1 MKFTYHDYEK
11 MADCV
16 KRICNFQPAL
26 GAVLGS
32 GLGDFV
38 SQIEVV
44 GTVPYNEIPGL
55 PVSTNKAHKGQFVF
69 GYFQGIPVVLMQ
81 GRIHCYEGYTS
92 EEAVAPI
99 RLMKLL
105 GIKGLILTNA
115 AGAIN
120 TSFHPGDL
128 MMIDDH
134 IACLIKSPLIGENIE
149 QFGTRFPDMSDIYSE
164 TITDQIV
171 AEANEE
177 GLNVQRGVY
186 MQFYGPQYESKA
198 EIHMARAM
206 GADAAGMSTAI
217 EAIAANHVGIK
228 TVGISLLTN
237 MAAGILKEKL
247 SDAEVLEVAEK
258 SSRDITKLFA
268 IALKVM
274 AENV

>member
-16 KRICNFQPAL
+16 KGICNFQPEL

-171 AEANEE
+171 TEANKE

-198 EIHMARAM
+198 EIRMARAM

>member
-16 KRICNFQPAL
+16 KRNCNFQPAL

-171 AEANEE
+171 NEANKE